1 MKKIVFVIIASALNL
16 VLYGQEDPE
25 ALKALDRFASVA
37 KSAPSVSISFV
48 MITSDVMEN
57 RTDSIEGGVIIAGD
71 KYRLTLPE
79 NTTWFNGT
87 DSWNYMPSVN
97 EVVITRPENDD
108 ISFFSK
114 PSLLFDM
121 YKDDYRARLV
131 EESSAL
137 QVIDLYPKDIRSDMI
152 RIRLTITRKES
163 ELLAAEY
170 RTRDGITVTLNVTDY
185 NLRFRPDNRYFDF
198 NPANYK
204 GIEII
209 DMR

>member
-1 MKKIVFVIIASALNL
+1 MNKIVLVIIASALHL
-16 VLYGQEDPE
+16 LMHGQEDPE
-25 ALKALDRFASVA
+25 ALKTLDRFASVA
-37 KSAPSVSISFV
+37 KASPSVSISYV

-57 RTDSIEGGVIIAGD
+57 RTDSIEGSVVIAGD

-97 EVVITRPENDD
+97 EVVITRPEEEDL
-108 ISFFSK
+108 SFFSK
-114 PSLLFDM
+114 PSLLFEM
-121 YKDDYRARLV
+121 YKDDYRVRLV
-131 EESSAL
+131 EESSSL

-152 RIRLTITRKES
+152 RIRLTINKKGS
-163 ELLAAEY
+163 ELRTAEY
-170 RTRDGITVTLNVTDY
+170 RTRDGITVTLEVTEY
-185 NLRFRPDNRYFDF
+185 NLKFKPDNNFFDF
-198 NPANYK
+198 NPSDYK